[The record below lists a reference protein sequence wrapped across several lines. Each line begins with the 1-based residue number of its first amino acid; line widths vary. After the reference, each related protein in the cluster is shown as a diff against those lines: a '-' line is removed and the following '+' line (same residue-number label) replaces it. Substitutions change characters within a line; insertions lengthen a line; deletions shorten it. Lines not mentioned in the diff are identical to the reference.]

1 MVDDED
7 NFLRFCKHY
16 ETKLMHECSS
26 DSLKDTYRIFIK
38 DIQNSKLNYD
48 QILKKLDELL
58 YENFLEVLPDF
69 YDMRSNKDLL
79 SDGNSGVKNVL
90 AKVLCHLYFVINL
103 DRFFMLYKDG
113 LVFDWN
119 EFEKG
124 LTYKFYKGLLLDEL
138 LGLSNNKK

>member
-1 MVDDED
+1 
-7 NFLRFCKHY
+7 
-16 ETKLMHECSS
+16 MHECSS